1 MRLLFKLFDLVVFFG
16 KFCLT
21 EIILVS
27 KLFCDLMFSSDMKQS
42 DWVRWRQL
50 SNNARLLDTN
60 LQACDCVKRGWFN
73 CDCEERDFQRWDKD
87 FLYQRRFQ
95 PRPVRPVNKNGAFV
109 ATRNLGRIEGPFL
122 YTEWLEYSYF
132 LFDLC
137 HDIMDNKKQPDWSLL
152 YFRHENDFYGGI
164 YADFY
169 QIAFLM
175 IHKLEGLANKHGAS
189 NDFHR
194 GVDLYETLQHKSTG
208 MLNEFRK
215 KGEMYTIPRPHRE
228 FCSQIHKISPSS
240 VNVVELNK
248 EQIQLQKLHKSRLK
262 SLKKENRKRSAA
274 EALHFL
280 PEKSQ
285 NFDSWYPK
293 IKQTP
298 VWFEYK
304 SQTWK
309 YPPII
314 DTNPEIERAQSKLIE
329 KTIEKWLSNGAI
341 IMMDSNEKPD
351 LCTPVVLANV
361 QLPGGPVPDENK
373 KERMCHDGGYE
384 KAIEGYSFPCKL
396 EDLYGILQVLEKGDL
411 LSKSD
416 DKSGF
421 HLVLLGQESRL
432 LTAFSYQGHM
442 FMYRVAPFGSPKIPA
457 VFQRANLVS
466 ISYARCLGVKNNLY
480 LDDRLVIDNDK
491 SMINGVPRN
500 SFVTAA
506 LVIAKGGFISLQK
519 SDFNPKMAQDFLGLR
534 LDTDLCTI
542 SVPPE
547 KWKRFKE
554 MLSLFLEH
562 NECTFKELEKLRGK
576 CVSFILCNPMTKLFI
591 RCMNRT
597 IAYLNRIKAVGTF
610 RVRFD
615 AELRA
620 ELEQWLKLDFLKMK
634 HCWNDNFDTKNVPHR
649 LTFTDAS
656 SFSASAVVFCKNG
669 SIFTRQWFF
678 DEETQPLPIYV
689 KESLAIIWMIE
700 EFQDELRGTKILHFC
715 DNQNVTCTYNSYGSR
730 TVRLQR
736 LILKIYEDLKNI
748 RADMTMYWINTHD
761 QIADEPSRFIDWNEE
776 FYPKILWAQDMNSL
790 GVFPT
795 VDCFASEANFK
806 CEKWINFG
814 LSSHEKCIGFDFFS
828 MNPDRLFDEILYIFP
843 PKNLL
848 TKVIAHIV
856 RYYTTQRMVLVYH
869 QFNEVPMAIPKLT
882 TLKTRDLVFREPRTI
897 IPAEFQLK
905 IENQLF
911 YGFWNRKPKALKL
924 VAINC

>member
-1 MRLLFKLFDLVVFFG
+1 
-16 KFCLT
+16 
-21 EIILVS
+21 
-27 KLFCDLMFSSDMKQS
+27 MKQS
-42 DWVRWRQL
+42 DWVRWRHL
-50 SNNARLLDTN
+50 SQNARFLDTN
-60 LQACDCVKRGWFN
+60 LQACDCVRRGWYN
-73 CDCEERDFQRWDKD
+73 CDCEQRDFQRWDRD
-87 FLYQRRFQ
+87 FLFQRRFQ

-109 ATRNLGRIEGPFL
+109 ATRNRGRIEGPYL
-122 YTEWLEYSYF
+122 YSEWLEYSYF

-137 HDIMDNKKQPDWSLL
+137 HDIMDNKKQPDWSVLF
-152 YFRHENDFYGGI
+152 FRHENDFYGGI

-194 GVDLYETLQHKSTG
+194 GVDLYETLQHKSTS

-215 KGEMYTIPRPHRE
+215 KGEMYTIPRPHVE
-228 FCSQIHKISPSS
+228 FCKNIHKISPSM
-240 VNVVELNK
+240 VNIVELNK
-248 EQIQLQKLHKSRLK
+248 KQMQLQKLHKSRIK
-262 SLKKENRKRSAA
+262 RLKKENRKRSAA

-304 SQTWK
+304 SQSWK

-314 DTNPEIERAQSKLIE
+314 DTDPVIEKAQYKLIE
-329 KTIEKWLSNGAI
+329 KTIEKWLANGAI
-341 IMMDSNEKPD
+341 IMMDDNEIPD

-361 QLPGGPVPDENK
+361 QLPGGPAPDDTK

-411 LSKSD
+411 MSKSD

-432 LTAFSYQGHM
+432 LTAFSYQGHK

-466 ISYARCLGVKNNLY
+466 ISYARFLGVKNNLY

-491 SMINGVPRN
+491 TMIDGVPRN

-519 SDFNPKMAQDFLGLR
+519 SDFNPKTAQDFLGLR

-542 SVPPE
+542 SVPPK
-547 KWKRFKE
+547 KWERFKE
-554 MLSLFLEH
+554 LLSYYLEH
-562 NECTFKELEKLRGK
+562 NGCTFKELEKLRGK

-591 RCMNRT
+591 RQMNRM
-597 IAYLNRIKAVGTF
+597 IAHLNRIKAVGTF
-610 RVRFD
+610 FITFD
-615 AELRA
+615 DELRV

-634 HCWNDNFDTKNVPHR
+634 HCWNENFDTKNIPHR

-669 SIFTRQWFF
+669 SIYTRQWFF
-678 DEETQPLPIYV
+678 DEDTQPLPIYV
-689 KESLAIIWMIE
+689 KEALAIIWMIE
-700 EFQDELRGTKILHFC
+700 EFQDELRGTRILHFC

-730 TVRLQR
+730 TLRLQR
-736 LILKIYEDLKNI
+736 LILKIYEDLKEI
-748 RADMTMYWINTHD
+748 RADMTMYWINTED

-776 FYPKILWAQDMNSL
+776 FYPKILWAQDMSKL
-790 GVFPT
+790 GVTPS

-806 CEKWINFG
+806 CDKWINFG
-814 LSSHEKCIGFDFFS
+814 LSSHKKCIAFDFFS
-828 MNPDRLFDEILYIFP
+828 INPEYLLQEVLYIFP

-848 TKVIAHIV
+848 TKVVSHIV
-856 RYYTTQRMVLVYH
+856 RYYTTHQIVLVYH
-869 QFNEVPMAIPKLT
+869 QFNEVPMAIPKLDG
-882 TLKTRDLVFREPRTI
+882 LRKREIIFREPRTI

-905 IENQLF
+905 IEDQLF
-911 YGFWNRKPKALKL
+911 YGFWNRKAKALKIL
-924 VAINC
+924 AINC